1 MKKFLFLFIGL
12 FSLNLF
18 GQEIVGYGITYN
30 NSTEQ
35 NEIWAI
41 YTDGT
46 DELVESFAF
55 PSGFWQPTAS
65 YADEESGVL
74 WLKDSNGSYVAYD
87 PSTDTITLNNTI
99 GRQSYQNIFPTSVI
113 NSTIQTTTNA
123 AGETVTQVGTD
134 QVTDSDGDTMISTET
149 DADGDEEIHIG
160 ENSLITVEKD
170 GVQQLWAE
178 NADGDAID
186 INIKEDTNLLI
197 DGLNVAQEINSNK
210 TNISTNTSN
219 IATNTS
225 NIATNTANIAT
236 NTANIATNTAN
247 IATNT
252 TNIATNT
259 AGILNNSNLISQLDN
274 RMDTLENLVE
284 GYTQGIASSI
294 AMSQFD
300 LSQDGFSVGVGMG
313 KFQNVT
319 ETALGFGYGRE
330 LNNGRRLNVR
340 FSKSSDSSGLG
351 FSMSF

>member
-1 MKKFLFLFIGL
+1 MKKIFILVSLIFISFSAYSQSSTTMNMVKAFGDPDGNGIQNYSMNSINISTGEVTELLAFESAFGTCAGCSYFDGYNGQYFLGGASGAMIYD
-12 FSLNLF
+12 
-18 GQEIVGYGITYN
+18 VGTNTVSSFTY
-30 NSTEQ
+30 
-35 NEIWAI
+35 
-41 YTDGT
+41 
-46 DELVESFAF
+46 
-55 PSGFWQPTAS
+55 PSGGLLYSPDLWNG
-65 YADEESGVL
+65 DEVISVE
-74 WLKDSNGSYVAYD
+74 
-87 PSTDTITLNNTI
+87 T
-99 GRQSYQNIFPTSVI
+99 TS
-113 NSTIQTTTNA
+113 
-123 AGETVTQVGTD
+123 AGETVVQMGQD
-134 QVTDSDGDTMISTET
+134 AIADSDGDMMISTET

-178 NADGDAID
+178 NANGDAID
-186 INIKEDTNLLI
+186 INIKEGTNLLI
-197 DGLNVAQEINSNK
+197 DDLNVSQEINSNK
-210 TNISTNTSN
+210 TNI
-219 IATNTS
+219 ATNTT
-225 NIATNTANIAT
+225 NIAS
-236 NTANIATNTAN
+236 
-247 IATNT
+247 NT

-259 AGILNNSNLISQLDN
+259 SGILNNSNLISQLDN

-351 FSMSF
+351 FSMSFKSLYLRL

>member
-1 MKKFLFLFIGL
+1 MF
-12 FSLNLF
+12 
-18 GQEIVGYGITYN
+18 
-30 NSTEQ
+30 
-35 NEIWAI
+35 AI
-41 YTDGT
+41 
-46 DELVESFAF
+46 
-55 PSGFWQPTAS
+55 
-65 YADEESGVL
+65 
-74 WLKDSNGSYVAYD
+74 
-87 PSTDTITLNNTI
+87 
-99 GRQSYQNIFPTSVI
+99 
-113 NSTIQTTTNA
+113 
-123 AGETVTQVGTD
+123 
-134 QVTDSDGDTMISTET
+134 TDSDGDTMISTET

-186 INIKEDTNLLI
+186 INIKEGTNLLI

-210 TNISTNTSN
+210 SN

-225 NIATNTANIAT
+225 
-236 NTANIATNTAN
+236 
-247 IATNT
+247 
-252 TNIATNT
+252 NIATNT

>member
-1 MKKFLFLFIGL
+1 MKKILLLILSFLSVNIFA
-12 FSLNLF
+12 
-18 GQEIVGYGITYN
+18 QDIVGYGVNYN
-30 NSTEQ
+30 ASTSQ

-41 YTDGT
+41 YSDGT
-46 DELVESFAF
+46 DELVQSFVF
-55 PSGFWQPTAS
+55 PSGFWSAGTS
-65 YADEESGVL
+65 HVEEDTGVL
-74 WLKDSNGSYVAYD
+74 WLHDSNGSYVVYD
-87 PSTDTITLNNTI
+87 PSTDTLTVNNTF
-99 GRQSYQNIFPTSVI
+99 GSRAYQNIFPTSVTDL
-113 NSTIQTTTNA
+113 TIKTTTNA
-123 AGETVTQVGTD
+123 SGETVTQVGTD

-186 INIKEDTNLLI
+186 INIKEGTNLLI

-210 TNISTNTSN
+210 SN

-225 NIATNTANIAT
+225 
-236 NTANIATNTAN
+236 
-247 IATNT
+247 
-252 TNIATNT
+252 NIATNT
-259 AGILNNSNLISQLDN
+259 AGILNNSNLITQLDN

-340 FSKSSDSSGLG
+340 FSKSSDSCGLV

>member
-1 MKKFLFLFIGL
+1 MKKILLLILSFLSVNIFA
-12 FSLNLF
+12 
-18 GQEIVGYGITYN
+18 Q
-30 NSTEQ
+30 NSTTMFMVKAFGDPDGNGIQ
-35 NEIWAI
+35 NYSMNSVNISTGEVTELLAFESAFGTCAGCSYFDGYNGQYFLGGASGAMI
-41 YTDGT
+41 YDVGT
-46 DELVESFAF
+46 NTVSSFTY
-55 PSGFWQPTAS
+55 PSGGFLYSPNLWNG
-65 YADEESGVL
+65 DEVISVE
-74 WLKDSNGSYVAYD
+74 
-87 PSTDTITLNNTI
+87 T
-99 GRQSYQNIFPTSVI
+99 TS
-113 NSTIQTTTNA
+113 
-123 AGETVTQVGTD
+123 AGETVVQMGQD
-134 QVTDSDGDTMISTET
+134 AITDSDGDTMISTET

-186 INIKEDTNLLI
+186 INIKEGTNLLI

-210 TNISTNTSN
+210 SNTATNTSN

-225 NIATNTANIAT
+225 NIATNTS
-236 NTANIATNTAN
+236 
-247 IATNT
+247 
-252 TNIATNT
+252 NIATNT